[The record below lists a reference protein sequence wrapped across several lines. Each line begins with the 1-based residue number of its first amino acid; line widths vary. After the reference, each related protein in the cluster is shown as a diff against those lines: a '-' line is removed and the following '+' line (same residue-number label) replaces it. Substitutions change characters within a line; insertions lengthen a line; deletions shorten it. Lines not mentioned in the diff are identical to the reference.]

1 MIIESHSVCPSVSA
15 GFLINLFHLVLLVR
29 VMIKAGG
36 PWWKK
41 PINMMIL
48 MDETAR
54 HLASIGLVYILFQV
68 GSILNDVGD
77 LSYCLFVHFAVI
89 GSFWN
94 IIGGAGIIWYHT

>member
-48 MDETAR
+48 MDEAAR
-54 HLASIGLVYILFQV
+54 HLGSIGIAYVLFQI

-77 LSYCLFVHFAVI
+77 LSYCPFLHLAVI
-89 GSFWN
+89 GIFWN
-94 IIGGAGIIWYHT
+94 IIGGAGKINII